1 MKVVKLLICEPSPT
15 CPANLDGDC
24 GSDDSAEWVGEFFP
38 SIPKNM
44 YEDWLRFSVAF
55 WHTFR
60 GTGGEMWPW
69 KDGTNSLAMAKRR
82 MRANFEFLE
91 KLRVDRW
98 CFHDRDIAPDAET
111 LEETKANLDEVGAL
125 AIELQVTKIR
135 PLWLAQLFM
144 HPRYM
149 HGGTTSF
156 TQIYLHLVCHRI
168 TEIGVYAYA
177 AAQVQKAIEAWFFEA
192 AVGYKKKIGFNGI
205 YDFLFDTIIKRLE
218 GFF

>member
-1 MKVVKLLICEPSPT
+1 
-15 CPANLDGDC
+15 
-24 GSDDSAEWVGEFFP
+24 
-38 SIPKNM
+38 
-44 YEDWLRFSVAF
+44 
-55 WHTFR
+55 
-60 GTGGEMWPW
+60 MWPW
-69 KDGTNSLAMAKRR
+69 EDV
-82 MRANFEFLE
+82 RANFEFLE

-111 LEETKANLDEVGAL
+111 LEETKANLDEVVAL

-135 PLWLAQLFM
+135 PLWGMAQLFM
-144 HPRYM
+144 HPATCMVVPPVHY
-149 HGGTTSF
+149 SF
-156 TQIYLHLVCHRI
+156 TQIYLHLVCRRI

-205 YDFLFDTIIKRLE
+205 YAFLFDTVIKRLE

>member
-38 SIPKNM
+38 SIPENM

-55 WHTFR
+55 WHS

-69 KDGTNSLAMAKRR
+69 EDGTNSLAMAKRR
-82 MRANFEFLE
+82 MRANFEFLV
-91 KLRVDRW
+91 KLGVDRW
-98 CFHDRDIAPDAET
+98 CFRDRDIAPDAET
-111 LEETKANLDEVGAL
+111 LEETRANLDEVVAL
-125 AIELQVTKIR
+125 AKELQVTKIR
-135 PLWLAQLFM
+135 PLWGMAKLFM

-149 HGGTTSF
+149 HGGATS
-156 TQIYLHLVCHRI
+156 

-205 YDFLFDTIIKRLE
+205 YAFLFDTVIKRLE